1 MDSDLV
7 LIAVGGI
14 AALVG
19 ALAAGLWLMRRYNP
33 ERAEVIAE
41 ALAVVARAISET
53 LSDAEVQALA
63 GWVYDRWGLSQYYSR
78 EEWGAFVLRLVRRG
92 EAELPAAQAVM
103 RELGAEAAGR

>member
-1 MDSDLV
+1 MDNLV
-7 LIAVGGI
+7 LVAVAGV
-14 AALVG
+14 AALAG

-33 ERAEVIAE
+33 ERAEAVQA

-78 EEWGAFVLRLVRRG
+78 EEWCAFVLRLVRRG
-92 EAELPAAQAVM
+92 EAELGAARAVM